1 MAKQSSAS
9 PIPSTSARKRPRQQA
24 AVDGEEEGR
33 PSRSSASS
41 PSPAGYIF
49 MCSGTTKPECY
60 MRRCLGLP
68 RRRLDAVS
76 RIRRGAALFLYDF
89 DAKHLYGPYRADSD
103 GGLDLVPGAFHGRF
117 PAQVKFTIDG
127 DFLPIPE
134 SSLRS
139 AIKEN
144 YSNGK
149 FSPELALT
157 QVEKLRTLFHPI
169 IVMPESALL
178 HNVDDRIDR
187 HPALPAEYLPPSA
200 SHPTQPAT
208 NHSMSHTASSPMRER
223 LQPPV
228 EEDEKG
234 EGQGHPTEFYALSPA
249 GFIFMCNSA
258 TKAECY
264 RNRVLGLPHGRL
276 TSVSRIKRG
285 TTLFLYDFDAKHLY
299 GPYCAECDGGLALV
313 PGAFQGRFPAQVK
326 FRIDGDFMHI
336 PESSLRTAIKEN
348 YSNGKFSPE
357 LTPTQVEKLRTLFRP
372 IIVMPESPPLHN
384 VDDRIDRHPALPA
397 EYLPPSASHPTQP
410 ATNHSMSHTASSP
423 MRERLQ
429 PPVEEDEK
437 GEEGQGHPA
446 EFYASSPAGYIFMC
460 NSATKVECYKHRVLG
475 LPRGRLDSVSQ
486 IKRGTTLFLY
496 DFDAKHLYGPYCAEC
511 DGGLALV
518 PDAFQGRFP
527 AQVKFRID
535 GDFMHIPESSL
546 RTAIKENYSNGKFS
560 PELTPTQV
568 EKLRKLFR
576 PIIVMP

>member
-1 MAKQSSAS
+1 MAKQSSAA
-9 PIPSTSARKRPRQQA
+9 PTPSTPARKRPRHQA
-24 AVDGEEEGR
+24 AVDGDEEEEGR
-33 PSRSSASS
+33 PDWSSASS

-68 RRRLDAVS
+68 RGRLDAVS

-103 GGLDLVPGAFHGRF
+103 GGLDLVPDAFHGRF

-127 DFLPIPE
+127 DFLPVPE

-157 QVEKLRTLFHPI
+157 QVEKLRTLFRPI
-169 IVMPESALL
+169 IVLPESALL
-178 HNVDDRIDR
+178 HNVDDR
-187 HPALPAEYLPPSA
+187 HPAPPAEYLPPSA

-208 NHSMSHTASSPMRER
+208 NQHSMSHTTSSPMRER
-223 LQPPV
+223 LRPPV
-228 EEDEKG
+228 EEDE
-234 EGQGHPTEFYALSPA
+234 
-249 GFIFMCNSA
+249 
-258 TKAECY
+258 
-264 RNRVLGLPHGRL
+264 
-276 TSVSRIKRG
+276 
-285 TTLFLYDFDAKHLY
+285 
-299 GPYCAECDGGLALV
+299 
-313 PGAFQGRFPAQVK
+313 
-326 FRIDGDFMHI
+326 
-336 PESSLRTAIKEN
+336 
-348 YSNGKFSPE
+348 
-357 LTPTQVEKLRTLFRP
+357 
-372 IIVMPESPPLHN
+372 
-384 VDDRIDRHPALPA
+384 
-397 EYLPPSASHPTQP
+397 
-410 ATNHSMSHTASSP
+410 
-423 MRERLQ
+423 
-429 PPVEEDEK
+429 EK
-437 GEEGQGHPA
+437 GEEGHSA

-460 NSATKVECYKHRVLG
+460 NSVTKAECYRHRVLG
-475 LPRGRLDSVSQ
+475 LPRGRLASVSR

-576 PIIVMP
+576 PIIVMPKSSLPHNVDDRHPAPASLYLPPASDPTQPVAYVRHPTSCIPPTALPVLPEAYAHPYAQMPPTVQFSTPAYSMSTEYPFTAAHTAYGRLSSTYQYVQAPLPDYLYGQQSLSDHVLAPGYYTNP